1 MEAYLTG
8 LTVLDAEITAQV
20 PPQARARAGAVVGRM
35 LQAGYTAK
43 QANLAISALY
53 VSRNQRALVKL
64 WGMLDRE
71 RWGAIS
77 TALFDKTM
85 LLFSE
90 VLEEDQLPEL
100 RAQLGFVNPAEIT
113 LREFEAALRL
123 LVPTDN
129 NTKNGL
135 GFPMA
140 VAQGLWSALTSAT
153 IASRWTASCGS
164 RQSSLESTRVMAPPR
179 RPGCCWRGWQRCGRR
194 VRGAADERGRW
205 RGAGSAAGSYGA
217 GGEARALGCGAG
229 PLLSLTPGGSA
240 AAPAGYWGETGS
252 RPAPRCRAQSPPGR
266 RGSPSSPR
274 E

>member
-1 MEAYLTG
+1 MIKHDPRVERPEARG
-8 LTVLDAEITAQV
+8 DGDWGVVRDACPTLSG
-20 PPQARARAGAVVGRM
+20 ARLPGTRGCSGSMDGRRRAGADVPRPGCGRSF
-35 LQAGYTAK
+35 TASWK
-43 QANLAISALY
+43 AQ
-53 VSRNQRALVKL
+53 
-64 WGMLDRE
+64 LDL
-71 RWGAIS
+71 G
-77 TALFDKTM
+77 
-85 LLFSE
+85 
-90 VLEEDQLPEL
+90 VPEL
-100 RAQLGFVNPAEIT
+100 ELEC
-113 LREFEAALRL
+113 EAALRL

-179 RPGCCWRGWQRCGRR
+179 RPGCWRGWQRCGRR

-240 AAPAGYWGETGS
+240 AAPAGYWGKTGS